1 MPCSTPTRTTS
12 TESAPWSINGVPPD
26 PMGHPSPRV
35 GLPEIGRFIYRPPTA
50 SWIFSRRQHLADLVA
65 MKRLA
70 GRERDLVDLADLEAA
85 HGDLPDS
92 RH

>member
-1 MPCSTPTRTTS
+1 
-12 TESAPWSINGVPPD
+12 
-26 PMGHPSPRV
+26 
-35 GLPEIGRFIYRPPTA
+35 
-50 SWIFSRRQHLADLVA
+50 